1 MGDHEYNQKLG
12 ITLELKEIQSPGTE
26 ESGSLMLSQNTGSVL
41 G

>member
-1 MGDHEYNQKLG
+1 MSIIRNLES
-12 ITLELKEIQSPGTE
+12 ELKEIQSPGTE